1 MRAVQALNKIM
12 EAKPMKDFANIAKAL
27 PNDKDLANMAKALP
41 NDKDLAN
48 MANIAKKALKGLY

>member
-1 MRAVQALNKIM
+1 
-12 EAKPMKDFANIAKAL
+12 MKDFANIAKAL